1 MIAAVRNEEILRFI
15 REQELCTIAEVSNR
29 FKVSKA
35 TVHRVLNDLDAAG
48 QVRKVR
54 GGVRFSEGAGL
65 EKSFDARL
73 KQQTSEKNTIAR
85 SAFRYVHEGSTIFLG
100 SGTTIACLARELA
113 RNFKGPLTVVT
124 DSPMVVL
131 ELLHTPHIK
140 VICTGG
146 ELQYDL
152 NTFAGPLAYDAMDR
166 LQFGTA
172 FISAAA
178 VSRERGIMTA
188 QAILVRLLGKIIER
202 ADEVNLLVDHTK
214 FAKIAPLAIAPLSS
228 VNRIVTDEEID
239 SEVRES
245 ILSAG
250 VELVIG

>member
-1 MIAAVRNEEILRFI
+1 MIAALRNEEILRFI
-15 REQELCTIAEVSNR
+15 REHELCTIGEIANR
-29 FKVSKA
+29 FQVSKA

-65 EKSFDARL
+65 EKSFDIRL
-73 KQQTSEKNTIAR
+73 KLQMNEKKTIAR
-85 SAFRYVHEGSTIFLG
+85 LAFPYVREGSTVFLG
-100 SGTTIACLARELA
+100 SGTTISSLARELA

-131 ELLHTPHIK
+131 EFLRAPHIK

-152 NTFAGPLAYDAMDR
+152 NAFGGPLAYDAMDR

-178 VSRERGIMTA
+178 VSKERGIMTA
-188 QAILVRLLGKIIER
+188 QAILVRLLGKVIER

-214 FAKIAPLAIAPLSS
+214 FSRIAPLAIAPVSS
-228 VNRIVTDEEID
+228 VDRIITDEDLD
-239 SEVRES
+239 SSLRES

-250 VELVIG
+250 VELVTG